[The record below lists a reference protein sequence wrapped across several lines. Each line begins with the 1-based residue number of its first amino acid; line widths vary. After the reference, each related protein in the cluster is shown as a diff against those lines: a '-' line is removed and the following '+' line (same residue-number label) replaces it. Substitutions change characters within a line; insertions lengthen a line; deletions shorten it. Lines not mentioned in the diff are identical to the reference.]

1 MIGVLLALLV
11 SAAPAPT
18 TSDLCPA
25 WYATPPNTDAACV
38 VDGVSIYL
46 PAAPAPTCE
55 LVRKRPIEGAST
67 ESMVVALHELA
78 SRTKEK
84 GADTV
89 HLVQYD
95 KRSRGDAGPK
105 WTARGQAFRC
115 STEVKGG
122 ECK

>member
-46 PAAPAPTCE
+46 PAAPAPKCDPA
-55 LVRKRPIEGAST
+55 RKRPIEGAST

-78 SRTKEK
+78 ARAKEN

-89 HLVQYD
+89 HLSQYD
-95 KRSRGDAGPK
+95 RRERGDRGAK
-105 WTARGQAFRC
+105 WTARGRALVC
-115 STEVKGG
+115 GG
-122 ECK
+122 KR